1 MFELIQF
8 SSFGDFVEMGGYAFN
23 VWSVYALFLLFFFI
37 NLYFPILKRKQIMRE
52 QKRRLL
58 VNREKVS
65 TASKLS
71 NNERDK
77 KDHLFCKHIY
87 IFLNY

>member
-1 MFELIQF
+1 MFESIQF

-52 QKRRLL
+52 QKHRVL

-65 TASKLS
+65 IDSKLS
-71 NNERDK
+71 NNEMDK
-77 KDHLFCKHIY
+77 NDS
-87 IFLNY
+87 

>member
-1 MFELIQF
+1 MFESIQF

-37 NLYFPILKRKQIMRE
+37 NLYFPMLKRKQIMRE
-52 QKRRLL
+52 KKRRLL

-65 TASKLS
+65 IGSKLS
-71 NNERDK
+71 NNEMDK
-77 KDHLFCKHIY
+77 NDS
-87 IFLNY
+87 

>member
-1 MFELIQF
+1 MFESIQF

-58 VNREKVS
+58 ANREKVS
-65 TASKLS
+65 IASKLS
-71 NNERDK
+71 INEMDK
-77 KDHLFCKHIY
+77 NDP
-87 IFLNY
+87 

>member
-1 MFELIQF
+1 MFESIQF

-65 TASKLS
+65 IDSKLS
-71 NNERDK
+71 NNEMDK
-77 KDHLFCKHIY
+77 NDS
-87 IFLNY
+87 

>member
-58 VNREKVS
+58 VKREKVS
-65 TASKLS
+65 TDSKLS
-71 NNERDK
+71 NNEMDK
-77 KDHLFCKHIY
+77 NDS
-87 IFLNY
+87 

>member
-1 MFELIQF
+1 MFESIQF
-8 SSFGDFVEMGGYAFN
+8 SSFGDFVDMGGYAFN

-37 NLYFPILKRKQIMRE
+37 NLYFPILKRKQIIRE

-65 TASKLS
+65 TG
-71 NNERDK
+71 
-77 KDHLFCKHIY
+77 
-87 IFLNY
+87 

>member
-1 MFELIQF
+1 MFESIQF

-52 QKRRLL
+52 QKHRLL
-58 VNREKVS
+58 VNREKVPLD
-65 TASKLS
+65 SKLS
-71 NNERDK
+71 NNEMDK
-77 KDHLFCKHIY
+77 NDS
-87 IFLNY
+87 

>member
-1 MFELIQF
+1 MFESIQF

-65 TASKLS
+65 IGSKLS
-71 NNERDK
+71 INEMDK
-77 KDHLFCKHIY
+77 NDP
-87 IFLNY
+87 

>member
-1 MFELIQF
+1 MFESIHF
-8 SSFGDFVEMGGYAFN
+8 SSFGDFVDMGGYAFN

-37 NLYFPILKRKQIMRE
+37 NLYFPILKRKQIIRE

-71 NNERDK
+71 NNEIDK
-77 KDHLFCKHIY
+77 NDS
-87 IFLNY
+87 

>member
-1 MFELIQF
+1 MFESIQF
-8 SSFGDFVEMGGYAFN
+8 SSFGDVVEMGGYAFN

-65 TASKLS
+65 IDSKLS
-71 NNERDK
+71 NNEMDK
-77 KDHLFCKHIY
+77 NDS
-87 IFLNY
+87 

>member
-1 MFELIQF
+1 MFESIQF
-8 SSFGDFVEMGGYAFN
+8 SSFGDFVDMGGYAFN

-37 NLYFPILKRKQIMRE
+37 NLYFPILKRKQIIRE

-71 NNERDK
+71 NNEIDK
-77 KDHLFCKHIY
+77 NDS
-87 IFLNY
+87 

>member
-1 MFELIQF
+1 MFESIQF
-8 SSFGDFVEMGGYAFN
+8 SSFGDFVDMGGYAFN
-23 VWSVYALFLLFFFI
+23 VWSVYVLFLLFFFI
-37 NLYFPILKRKQIMRE
+37 NLYFPILKRKQIIRE

-71 NNERDK
+71 NNEIDK
-77 KDHLFCKHIY
+77 NDS
-87 IFLNY
+87 

>member
-1 MFELIQF
+1 MFESIQF

-65 TASKLS
+65 IDSKLS
-71 NNERDK
+71 NNEMDK
-77 KDHLFCKHIY
+77 
-87 IFLNY
+87 NAS

>member
-1 MFELIQF
+1 MFESIQF

-65 TASKLS
+65 IDLS
-71 NNERDK
+71 
-77 KDHLFCKHIY
+77 LIHI
-87 IFLNY
+87 